1 MNSQIQIIESKNTP
15 DNLKVVYSPT
25 QLHFA
30 NIDVTK
36 NDKVSILDNSKTSSF
51 VKLNGKEYLKK
62 AVEDYLPIWRYN
74 NSPFRKIDE
83 DRVIKFY
90 NILLAMGVIG
100 AALDNAS
107 QDIKP
112 ILEETG
118 LELGDIAKL
127 QENLNN
133 FMRATNRA
141 LGTDLVINAFDYG
154 EEIYRSALEKASH
167 LNELKKELQ

>member
-1 MNSQIQIIESKNTP
+1 MNTQIQIIESKNTP
-15 DNLKVVYSPT
+15 DILKVVYSPT

-30 NIDVTK
+30 NIDVKK
-36 NDKVSILDNSKTSSF
+36 NDKVSILENKQTASF
-51 VKLNGKEYLKK
+51 VKLNGKEYLKQ
-62 AVEDYLPIWRYN
+62 AVEAYIPVWRYN

-83 DRVIKFY
+83 SKVIQFY

-107 QDIKP
+107 QEIKP

-118 LELGDIAKL
+118 LELGDITNL
-127 QENLNN
+127 QEHLNR
-133 FMRATNRA
+133 FMKATNRA

-154 EEIYRSALEKASH
+154 EEIYSSALEKASH